1 MCGRVFV
8 KSTIPDMVRRFEFA
22 HPGDV
27 ELLSNRFPVWNGR
40 PAELAT
46 HDCDKGS
53 SKPLID
59 SGAMR
64 QAVTYKVED

>member
-27 ELLSNRFPVWNGR
+27 ERLGNGFPVWNGAPSREPAPTSQKGNR
-40 PAELAT
+40 P
-46 HDCDKGS
+46 CS
-53 SKPLID
+53 W
-59 SGAMR
+59 
-64 QAVTYKVED
+64 